1 MFSMNFRNGSKHM
14 AIHKYYAFLRVVE
27 LGSISKA
34 AQELGYTQSAVSRM
48 VSDLESE
55 WGLTLIRR
63 SRAGLAL
70 SSDGIEMLPSIR
82 ALWEKYREMQDRA
95 NAIHGLET
103 GFIRIG
109 SCSSVSTQ
117 WLPKILKA
125 FEKLYPHIDFRLENM
140 EYSDTEAAI
149 RSGEIDCGFITSPCS
164 DELDF
169 TFLHRDRMLAVL
181 PPEHELAGEEKY
193 PLRRL
198 SSERFIKLRD
208 DANNEMSRELL
219 KLCETLKTP
228 LNTFCDVDDD
238 YSIMAM
244 VESGLGVSV
253 LSELVTERMPF
264 DIVLREFDIAQYRDV
279 GIAVRKG
286 GGASPAVE
294 RFVQVVKDSFSNG
307 KLII

>member
-1 MFSMNFRNGSKHM
+1 M
-14 AIHKYYAFLRVVE
+14 AVHKYYAFLRVVE

-48 VSDLESE
+48 VADIEAE
-55 WGLTLIRR
+55 WGLTLIKR
-63 SRAGLAL
+63 SRAGLSL
-70 SSDGIEMLPSIR
+70 SSDGIEMLPAIK
-82 ALWEKYREMQDRA
+82 ALCEKYREMQDKA
-95 NAIHGLET
+95 NAIKGLET

-109 SCSSVSTQ
+109 SCSSISTQ

-125 FEKLYPHIDFRLENM
+125 FEKMYPHIEFRLENM

-149 RSGEIDCGFITSPCS
+149 RSGEIDCGFITAPCS

-169 TFLHRDRMLAVL
+169 TFLYRDRILAVL
-181 PPEHELAGEEKY
+181 PPDHELAKARKY
-193 PLRRL
+193 PLKRL

-208 DANNEMSRELL
+208 EADNEMSKELL
-219 KLCETLKTP
+219 KVGEVLRAP
-228 LNTFCDVDDD
+228 LNTVCDVDDD

-264 DIVLREFDIAQYRDV
+264 NIVLKEFDVPQYRDV

-286 GGASPAVE
+286 GAGSPSTD
-294 RFVQVVKDSFSNG
+294 RFVRVVKYCLQNG
-307 KLII
+307 GLNILV

>member
-1 MFSMNFRNGSKHM
+1 MSFRNEGKTM
-14 AIHKYYAFLRVVE
+14 AVHKYYAFLRVVE
-27 LGSISKA
+27 LGSISRA

-48 VSDLESE
+48 VADLEAE
-55 WGLTLIRR
+55 WGLNLIKR
-63 SRAGLAL
+63 SRAGLSL
-70 SSDGIEMLPSIR
+70 SSDGIEMLPTIR
-82 ALWEKYREMQDRA
+82 ALCEKYREMQDRA
-95 NAIHGLET
+95 NAIKGLET

-117 WLPKILKA
+117 WLPKILKT
-125 FEKLYPHIDFRLENM
+125 FQKQYPHIDFRLENM

-181 PPEHELAGEEKY
+181 PPEHELAEADKY
-193 PLRRL
+193 PLCRL
-198 SSERFIKLRD
+198 IEERFIKLRD
-208 DANNEMSRELL
+208 DANNENSRELL
-219 KLCETLKTP
+219 KLGEALNAP
-228 LNTFCDVDDD
+228 LNIICDVDDD

-264 DIVLREFDIAQYRDV
+264 DIVLKEFDLAQYRDI

-286 GGASPAVE
+286 GVASPATE
-294 RFVQVVKDSFSNG
+294 RFVQVVKDCFDLG
-307 KLII
+307 RFVL

>member
-1 MFSMNFRNGSKHM
+1 M
-14 AIHKYYAFLRVVE
+14 AVHKYYAFLRVVE

-48 VSDLESE
+48 VADLEAE
-55 WGLTLIRR
+55 WGINLIKR
-63 SRAGLAL
+63 SRAGLSL
-70 SSDGIEMLPSIR
+70 SSDGIEMLPTIR
-82 ALWEKYREMQDRA
+82 ALCEKYREMQDKA
-95 NAIHGLET
+95 NSIKGLET

-117 WLPKILKA
+117 WLPKILKE
-125 FEKLYPHIDFRLENM
+125 FEKLYPHIDFRLDNM
-140 EYSDTEAAI
+140 EYSDTEKAI
-149 RSGEIDCGFITSPCS
+149 RSGDIDCGFITSPCS

-169 TFLHRDRMLAVL
+169 TFLHRDRMMAVL
-181 PPEHELAGEEKY
+181 PPEHELAKAPKY
-193 PLRRL
+193 PLKRL

-208 DANNEMSRELL
+208 EANNEMSRELL
-219 KLCETLKTP
+219 KLGEVLSAP

-264 DIVLREFDIAQYRDV
+264 NIILKEFDIPQYRDV

-286 GGASPAVE
+286 GDTSPATE
-294 RFVQVVKDSFSNG
+294 RFVRVVKDCFSNG
-307 KLII
+307 CFII